1 MVWDPPSRPISQKN
15 NKQNKPK
22 NEDQYAKRQYDKPWN
37 QPIPEKK
44 NDWKYKSEYL
54 YSVYP

>member
-15 NKQNKPK
+15 NKPNRVRQ
-22 NEDQYAKRQYDKPWN
+22 EDNNNRRQYDKPWN

-44 NDWKYKSEYL
+44 TDRKYKSEYL